1 MPPGWVGDSSRTLKP
16 TPKCLLELGGKTLLR
31 RYLEAF
37 AALGIP
43 EAVLVVGYLK
53 EQVTAEAARGP
64 AEVRVRVVENDR
76 YTRGN
81 ILSLWHARHEF
92 DDDILIMDADVL
104 FPQEMLARL
113 LATPDTNAI
122 AVDEQFQDTGEEQK
136 VVCED
141 GWVVEVTK
149 KIGQDPRIRG
159 EEIGMLR
166 LSAEAAEILR
176 GILEEFIET
185 GKDSVGIRGRVPGT
199 GRRSSHRRGRGG
211 GSSVGRDRFP
221 GGSHPCPPRH
231 PSERRA
237 RGSRRGR
244 FHPIGETALPAP
256 SRAPYA
262 VLPVRSPT

>member
-1 MPPGWVGDSSRTLKP
+1 MRAIILAAGVGWRLKP
-16 TPKCLLELGGKTLLR
+16 HTEATPKCLLEIGGKTLLR
-31 RYLEAF
+31 RYLEAL

-53 EQVTAEAARGP
+53 DQVAAEAARGP
-64 AEVRVRVVENDR
+64 ADVRVRVVENDR

-81 ILSLWHARHEF
+81 ILSLWQARNEF
-92 DDDILIMDADVL
+92 DDDVIIMDADVL
-104 FPQEMLARL
+104 YPQELLARL
-113 LATPDTNAI
+113 LAPSDGNAI

-159 EEIGMLR
+159 EAVGMLR

-185 GKDSVGIRGRVPGT
+185 GKDSLEYEDALRELAGEVPIGVVEVGDLPWVEI
-199 GRRSSHRRGRGG
+199 
-211 GSSVGRDRFP
+211 DFQ
-221 GGSHPCPPRH
+221 
-231 PSERRA
+231 EDLARA
-237 RGSRRGR
+237 RDE
-244 FHPIGETALPAP
+244 ILPKIERLDQDHDPPA
-256 SRAPYA
+256 R
-262 VLPVRSPT
+262 